1 MYANVRFQ
9 VDTHL
14 GEVSV
19 HCKNDDTE
27 KKIIK
32 KAKKKL
38 KKKLHINLTGYQY
51 FDIFQKSG

>member
-1 MYANVRFQ
+1 MYANVRFL
-9 VDTHL
+9 VDTHM

-19 HCKNDDTE
+19 HCKNDDKD

-38 KKKLHINLTGYQY
+38 KKKLHLDLTGHQY
-51 FDIFQKSG
+51 FDIYKKSG